1 MFGNMELAIIGSTIA
16 LIITIVWAVTRDKSH
31 NGNVNNKS
39 TTNRNRYNK
48 GNNNG
53 IQNKDLQRRD
63 RELKR
68 REIAH
73 SEKQK
78 VIKQKEKIL
87 AEKKSELESLT
98 AEENKILASI
108 SGLSREKAKKNLMN
122 NLKRQLTSEIRE
134 QKERIE
140 KEAHETIDNE
150 ISRLIE
156 ESLRKNSEST
166 NSDILFSV
174 YMLPRAEIKSWVI
187 GSSGRNIRTFEST
200 TGAKLVISQFSDAV
214 IISSREREKVKMA
227 QVALDE
233 LIAYGKITPE
243 LIIDKVA
250 HLKDEYLEFFDDKA

>member
-1 MFGNMELAIIGSTIA
+1 MFGNMELVIIGSTIA
-16 LIITIVWAVTRDKSH
+16 LIIAIVWAVTRDKSH
-31 NGNVNNKS
+31 NGKVNNKS

-53 IQNKDLQRRD
+53 TQNKDLQRRD
-63 RELKR
+63 RELKK

-78 VIKQKEKIL
+78 VIIQKEKIL
-87 AEKKSELESLT
+87 AEKKSELERLT

-140 KEAHETIDNE
+140 KEAQETIDKE

-156 ESLRKNSEST
+156 ESLRKNSEAT

-233 LIAYGKITPE
+233 LISYGKITPE